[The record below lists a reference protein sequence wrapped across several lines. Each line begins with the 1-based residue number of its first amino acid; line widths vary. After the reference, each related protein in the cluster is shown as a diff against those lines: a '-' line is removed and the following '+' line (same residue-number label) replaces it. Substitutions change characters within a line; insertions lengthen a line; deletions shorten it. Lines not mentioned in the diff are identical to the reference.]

1 MAVSNTVTSFQQT
14 IWSKSILR
22 SLNKITSLR
31 NHCDFKYEKDS
42 KNAKE
47 VRILS
52 ITRPTIRTYVPGT
65 SLTRESVVDG
75 YQTLQ
80 LNQYRYFN
88 FEIEDIVKAQS
99 VPGLMEA
106 STDEAAKGL
115 ALEGDKYVAS
125 IIEDGVENG
134 VVVNEATDPDTTE
147 TIAQSASV
155 ISLTTANA
163 MASVEDGFAALY
175 GNDCKVSDMFYFEV
189 APKVFTIY
197 RQSLTELSTNNP
209 EILKKGAVGKINNA
223 YVCIENCLPTG
234 KTGTGS
240 TDNVYYNVIR
250 TDKAIAFA
258 EQIEKVEHY
267 RPEDAF
273 TDAVKGLYV
282 FGAKIVRPKEI
293 YVMKTAM

>member
-1 MAVSNTVTSFQQT
+1 MAVENTVSHFQQT

-22 SLNKITSLR
+22 SLDKITSLR
-31 NHCDFKYEKDS
+31 NHCDFQYEKDS

-47 VRILS
+47 VKILS
-52 ITRPTIRTYVPGT
+52 VTRPTIRTYSPGT
-65 SLTRESVVDG
+65 ALTRESAADSSV
-75 YQTLQ
+75 TLQ

-88 FEIEDIVKAQS
+88 FEVEDIVKAQS

-106 STDEAAKGL
+106 LTDEAGKGL

-125 IIEDGVENG
+125 IIETAT
-134 VVVNEATDPDTTE
+134 EAESNALP
-147 TIAQSASV
+147 QSASV
-155 ISLTTANA
+155 ISLTTSNA
-163 MASVEDGFAALY
+163 MGSVEDGFATLY
-175 GNDCKVSDMFYFEV
+175 GNDCKVSDMFYLEL

-240 TDNVYYNVIR
+240 TDNVYYNILR
-250 TDKAIAFA
+250 TNKAIAFA

-267 RPEDAF
+267 RPQDAF

-282 FGAKIVRPKEI
+282 FGAKIVRPNEI
-293 YVMKTAM
+293 YIMKTAM

>member
-1 MAVSNTVTSFQQT
+1 MAVANTITNFQQT
-14 IWSKSILR
+14 IWSASILR
-22 SLNKITSLR
+22 SLDKITSLR
-31 NHCDFKYEKDS
+31 NHCNFQYEKDS

-47 VRILS
+47 VKILS
-52 ITRPTIRTYVPGT
+52 VNRPTIRTYVPGT
-65 SLTRESVVDG
+65 ALTRESASDSS
-75 YQTLQ
+75 QILA

-88 FEIEDIVKAQS
+88 FEVEDIVKAQS

-106 STDEAAKGL
+106 LTDEAGKGL
-115 ALEGDKYVAS
+115 ALEGDKYVAQVVK
-125 IIEDGVENG
+125 EDVEG
-134 VVVNEATDPDTTE
+134 SKPTV
-147 TIAQSASV
+147 SMSGSV
-155 ISLTTANA
+155 ITLSATNA
-163 MASVEDGFAALY
+163 MSSVEEGFAALY
-175 GNDCKVSDMFYFEV
+175 ANDCKVSDTFYLEV
-189 APKVFTIY
+189 APKVFTTY
-197 RQSLTELSTNNP
+197 RQQLTELSTNNP

-234 KTGTGS
+234 KKASGS
-240 TDNVYYNVIR
+240 TTDDVHYNILR

-282 FGAKIVRPKEI
+282 FGAKIIRPKEI

>member
-1 MAVSNTVTSFQQT
+1 MAVANTVTQFQQT

-47 VRILS
+47 VKILS

-65 SLTRESVVDG
+65 ALTRESVADS
-75 YQTLQ
+75 YQLLQ

-115 ALEGDKYVAS
+115 AEEGDKYVAS
-125 IIEDGVENG
+125 IIKADVEAG
-134 VVVNEATDPDTTE
+134 TPTV
-147 TIAQSASV
+147 SMSSSV
-155 ISLTTANA
+155 ITLTTSNA
-163 MASVEDGFAALY
+163 MSSVEDGFATLY
-175 GNDCKVSDMFYFEV
+175 GNDCKVSDTFYLEL
-189 APKVFTIY
+189 APKVFTTY
-197 RQSLTELSTNNP
+197 RQQLTELSTNNP

-223 YVCIENCLPTG
+223 FVCIENLLPTG
-234 KTGTGS
+234 KTGSGS
-240 TDNVYYNVIR
+240 TDNVYYNILR

-258 EQIEKVEHY
+258 EQIDKVEHY

>member
-1 MAVSNTVTSFQQT
+1 MAVANAIANFQQT

-22 SLNKITSLR
+22 SLDKITSLR
-31 NHCDFKYEKDS
+31 NHCNFQYEQES

-47 VRILS
+47 VKILS
-52 ITRPTIRTYVPGT
+52 VNRPTIRTYVPGT
-65 SLTRESVVDG
+65 PIQREGAADSS
-75 YQTLQ
+75 QMLQ

-88 FEIEDIVKAQS
+88 FEVEDIVKAQS

-106 STDEAAKGL
+106 LTDEAGKGL
-115 ALEGDKYVAS
+115 ALEGDKYVAQ
-125 IIEDGVENG
+125 IVKEDVEG
-134 VVVNEATDPDTTE
+134 ETTVSV
-147 TIAQSASV
+147 SASV
-155 ISLTTANA
+155 ITLTNKNA
-163 MASVEDGFAALY
+163 MESVEAGFAALY
-175 GNDCKVSDMFYFEV
+175 GNDCKVSDTFYLEL
-189 APKVFTIY
+189 APIVFTTY
-197 RQSLTELSTNNP
+197 RQQLTELSTNNP

-223 YVCIENCLPTG
+223 YVCVENCLPEG
-234 KTGTGS
+234 EGA
-240 TDNVYYNVIR
+240 YYNILR

-293 YVMKTAM
+293 YVMKTAK

>member
-1 MAVSNTVTSFQQT
+1 MAVSNTVQYFQQT

-22 SLNKITSLR
+22 SLTKITSLR
-31 NHCDFKYEKDS
+31 NHCDFQYEKDS

-47 VRILS
+47 VKILS

-65 SLTRESVVDG
+65 ALERESVADS
-75 YQTLQ
+75 YQLLQ

-88 FEIEDIVKAQS
+88 FEVEDIVKAQS

-125 IIEDGVENG
+125 IIESATEDG
-134 VVVNEATDPDTTE
+134 TTPLP
-147 TIAQSASV
+147 QSASV
-155 ISLTTANA
+155 ISLTTSNA
-163 MASVEDGFAALY
+163 MSSVEDGFATLY
-175 GNDCKVSDMFYFEV
+175 GNDCRVSDMFYLEV
-189 APKVFTIY
+189 APKVFTTY
-197 RQSLTELSTNNP
+197 RQCLTELSTNNP

-240 TDNVYYNVIR
+240 TDNVYYNILR
-250 TDKAIAFA
+250 TNKAIAFA

-267 RPEDAF
+267 RPQDAF

-293 YVMKTAM
+293 YIMKTAM